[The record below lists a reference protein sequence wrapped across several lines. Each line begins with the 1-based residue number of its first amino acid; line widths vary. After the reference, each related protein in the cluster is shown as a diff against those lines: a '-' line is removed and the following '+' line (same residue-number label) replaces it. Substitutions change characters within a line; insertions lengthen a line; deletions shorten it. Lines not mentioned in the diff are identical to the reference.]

1 VPGPSVV
8 ARQRPVPQYAY
19 VTVVTKLGQQIVH
32 QGYTTYS
39 AWHTLN
45 ANGPTGA
52 ATREAPTMTQ
62 IEARSDVRLTAPTR
76 DGNGWSRTWTRV
88 MYGVLWSFTAV
99 VMPITGELR
108 YTVSRY
114 TKEINDLPRFGC
126 DWRREHSITV
136 KAEAHGALTFKRTR
150 PGLYTGSAA
159 GEARYD
165 VIRDPHRGR
174 DNQWCVR
181 VHGSTDTLSAHRLL
195 KSAQR
200 AAASYYGKSN
210 AGALI
215 ERLAVESDAV
225 YGECTGARDEQ
236 TLGRPR
242 AHAGTVGTY
251 RFTSGA
257 ADARLCTAHGDAYGD
272 LATRVDDEPPAAAEP
287 TTHYTRDGATAGCG
301 DMFSNDKLTS
311 TEERVNCDRCRA
323 RMAAARDVRR
333 GNTDDLTERAGEQG
347 FELVVTSGRMPIELR
362 SGGLVR
368 MNFAD
373 RDTCRQ
379 WLAAGAVENARR
391 HNQLADE
398 ITEFRVKAGS
408 WPTLDHLIAGGW
420 AVDIVLGAV
429 DARVIEQHE
438 RRYLTT
444 PAGYVAAFYREH
456 RGWPSLSQIVQ
467 RGADLDVV
475 HLAIEAGRLEHREI
489 GDVRM
494 LMLPVPNPDQPL
506 AINDVVTVM
515 PDRQSRQ
522 FDVIELDQVD
532 GMVRVAP
539 RTVLHVEDGPR
550 WLGPDYVQRVPAVLV
565 LPGDGD
571 DEQGDGDQG
580 GDDPQPTGP
589 APLAPGERCTEATAG
604 TGATVHVV
612 VDGAGLVTDGHDVD
626 QCPAGASCSG
636 AAFPG
641 HPAHDPTPVQ
651 QQLAALGTD
660 QPADALHMTVTPSGA
675 RKIAATVAAR
685 AADRAGRAYAEL
697 LMSHA
702 EATRTSN
709 TERAAMLAD
718 SLPLIRQAAIEAGA
732 DVPAIERQ
740 HGPGPVEPTVRA
752 RCWHGSTV
760 DMRPLGWWHRGPG
773 TRCDDPGP
781 LVDELYGRTEVVVD
795 RPNGGTLTYYVG
807 QRVTLT
813 GSSGVFVIESFETR
827 GGVTPA
833 PYAVLV
839 GDGVPAARA
848 GAYVSYLVPAPA
860 IEIVERPKFD
870 AGDLVAARCTAGD
883 YQSSPMTEARARR
896 AGDAH
901 LLDKHGIGE
910 PTRTVADMLM
920 PAMPAEY
927 RRVLTHLLTP
937 FGYAAPDGID
947 KLVPSD
953 ANPEAFLV
961 HDPTGI
967 AVGVHDRFVRLSY
980 PAEHAGEGAGDV
992 GEAFVDLAY
1001 GTSFET
1007 VADLAIGL
1015 TQRLMRTSH
1024 LNHMRDVA
1032 DDLRRL
1038 AGMYQVT
1045 GPHGRE
1051 CPCDGCTHKRRNGD
1065 HPQQVTIW
1073 REELGDLADRLAG
1086 VDTECRAAGYARRA
1100 TAVVTGIMVKLV
1112 ALGERGGH
1120 VDPELL
1126 RSLALV
1132 AAEAMTAPE
1141 PDVEQ
1146 LVEHIKKGADAAI
1159 VADETLTPADVD
1171 ALIDTL
1177 VGAGWELA
1185 GEPEFVLGKRVRYLV
1200 PPTAIAAGVATGA
1213 DDLPADL
1220 LRLRAGADLPA
1231 AAERHQA
1238 PEGVPFVM
1246 CTLHGADCRSAQN
1259 GRPCS
1264 GMPSADELLGKLVAL
1279 TGCEREGGTVV
1290 DVTDSGRSV
1299 HVDTGE
1305 GITVADRGSVT
1316 VVDPQPADD
1325 DQLGDTEGEVVDGAG
1340 YLACGCHGSQRD
1352 HTCTLYAEGA
1362 GEVDREV

>member
-1 VPGPSVV
+1 
-8 ARQRPVPQYAY
+8 
-19 VTVVTKLGQQIVH
+19 
-32 QGYTTYS
+32 
-39 AWHTLN
+39 
-45 ANGPTGA
+45 
-52 ATREAPTMTQ
+52 MTQ

-136 KAEAHGALTFKRTR
+136 NAETHGALTFKRTR

-165 VIRDPHRGR
+165 VIRDPHRGK

-181 VHGSTDTLSAHRLL
+181 LHGSTDTLSAHRLL

-200 AAASYYGKSN
+200 AAARYYGKDN

-215 ERLAVESDAV
+215 ERLHRQADAV

-257 ADARLCTAHGDAYGD
+257 ADARLCNAHGDAYGD
-272 LATRVDDEPPAAAEP
+272 LATRVDDAPAADEPAPAAGAAEP
-287 TTHYTRDGATAGCG
+287 HAPI
-301 DMFSNDKLTS
+301 
-311 TEERVNCDRCRA
+311 V
-323 RMAAARDVRR
+323 AA
-333 GNTDDLTERAGEQG
+333 
-347 FELVVTSGRMPIELR
+347 
-362 SGGLVR
+362 
-368 MNFAD
+368 
-373 RDTCRQ
+373 
-379 WLAAGAVENARR
+379 
-391 HNQLADE
+391 
-398 ITEFRVKAGS
+398 
-408 WPTLDHLIAGGW
+408 
-420 AVDIVLGAV
+420 
-429 DARVIEQHE
+429 
-438 RRYLTT
+438 
-444 PAGYVAAFYREH
+444 VAAFYVAH
-456 RGWPSLSQIVQ
+456 LGWPSLSQIVQ
-467 RGADLDVV
+467 RGADLDAAYR
-475 HLAIEAGRLEHREI
+475 AIDADAVEHREV
-489 GDVRM
+489 GGVRV
-494 LMLPVPNPDQPL
+494 LMLPVPEPTRPVEVG
-506 AINDVVTVM
+506 DVVTVT
-515 PDRQSRQ
+515 PDRHGRQ
-522 FDVIELDQVD
+522 FDVIEVFEIDD
-532 GMVRVAP
+532 MVRVHP
-539 RTVLHVEDGPR
+539 RRMMTTDDGPR
-550 WLGPDYVQRVPAVLV
+550 WLGRTYVQRVPAAIV
-565 LPGDGD
+565 LPGDADDDDQGD
-571 DEQGDGDQG
+571 AGDGDPQ
-580 GDDPQPTGP
+580 PQPTGP
-589 APLAPGERCTEATAG
+589 AGGYGPIDAAAIRSHRIESLLDSGTPGPADGRPLDTSTPLAQSLVAADHAEALRCTEATAG

-612 VDGAGLVTDGHDVD
+612 VDGSGLVRDGHDVD
-626 QCPAGASCSG
+626 QCPAVDKLTREYTGRTYAE
-636 AAFPG
+636 ALAD
-641 HPAHDPTPVQ
+641 HA
-651 QQLAALGTD
+651 AALGRGD
-660 QPADALHMTVTPSGA
+660 VARAAGIANALPLMRQNAGDLGND
-675 RKIAATVAAR
+675 VASIELHAR

-709 TERAAMLAD
+709 TERAAMLAE

-732 DVPAIERQ
+732 DVPAIERE

-839 GDGVPAARA
+839 GDSVPAARA
-848 GAYVSYLVPAPA
+848 GAYVSYLLPAPA
-860 IEIVERPKFD
+860 IEIVERPKLD
-870 AGDLVAARCTAGD
+870 AGELVAARCTAGD

-901 LLDKHGIGE
+901 LLDVHGIGE
-910 PTRTVADMLM
+910 PARTVADMLM

-937 FGYAAPDGID
+937 FGFAAPEGID

-980 PAEHAGEGAGDV
+980 PAEHAGEGDGDV
-992 GEAFVDLAY
+992 GEAFVDMAY

-1015 TQRLMRTSH
+1015 TQRLMRSTH
-1024 LNHMRDVA
+1024 LDHMRGVA
-1032 DDLRRL
+1032 DGLRAIADERR
-1038 AGMYQVT
+1038 QVVNDDKT
-1045 GPHGRE
+1045 QIGLIVDRA
-1051 CPCDGCTHKRRNGD
+1051 
-1065 HPQQVTIW
+1065 
-1073 REELGDLADRLAG
+1073 ELHALADQLAG

-1100 TAVVTGIMVKLV
+1100 TAVLDGIMVKLV
-1112 ALGERGGH
+1112 ELCERGGH

-1126 RSLALV
+1126 RSLVLV
-1132 AAEAMTAPE
+1132 AAEAMTAP
-1141 PDVEQ
+1141 PADVEQ
-1146 LVEHIKKGADAAI
+1146 LVEHIKRGADAAI
-1159 VADETLTPADVD
+1159 VADESMTPADVD
-1171 ALIDTL
+1171 ALVDTL
-1177 VGAGWELA
+1177 VGAGWQLA

-1200 PPTAIAAGVATGA
+1200 PPTAVEAGVAEGG
-1213 DDLPADL
+1213 DLPV
-1220 LRLRAGADLPA
+1220 GAL
-1231 AAERHQA
+1231 RHQA

-1246 CTLHGADCRSAQN
+1246 CKLHGADCRSAQN
-1259 GRPCS
+1259 GRPCA
-1264 GMPSADELLGKLVAL
+1264 GMPAADELIGRTVKL
-1279 TGCEREGGTVV
+1279 TGCERDGGQVV
-1290 DVTDSGRSV
+1290 DVTDGGRSV

-1316 VVDPQPADD
+1316 VVPDLLRFDD
-1325 DQLGDTEGEVVDGAG
+1325 GMIGNPEGELVDVGG
-1340 YLACGCHGSQRD
+1340 YLACGCHGSQREHSCD
-1352 HTCTLYAEGA
+1352 LYAEPRPA
-1362 GEVDREV
+1362 DEE